1 MKKKITSKYFILL
14 AISTLFFTAP
24 LTAQNR
30 SATGKEEIKKTILD
44 LEEEKVP
51 FYQGLN
57 IGVDLL
63 GIGSKFF
70 GGDIFSTE
78 VSLEANLKN
87 RYIPIIEVGYAQT
100 ETTHEETDIYY
111 KTAAPYFRIGANYN
125 IMFKKPYL
133 PGYLFVGAR
142 IGHTSFSYDVAT
154 PEVTD
159 PVWGHTAIPIAY
171 YNVKSNATW
180 GEFVVGL
187 KTEIVKNLCLGFSAR
202 FKFPFSIK
210 KTTNSEP
217 WYVPGYGTTGSSTIG
232 LTYNISY
239 NLPF

>member
-1 MKKKITSKYFILL
+1 MKKRTTSKSFILL
-14 AISTLFFTAP
+14 AISMLFFTAP
-24 LTAQNR
+24 LIAQKR
-30 SATGKEEIKKTILD
+30 PTTSKEDIKKSIPN

-63 GIGSKFF
+63 GIGSKLF
-70 GGDIFSTE
+70 GGNTFSTE
-78 VSLEANLKN
+78 VSLEANIKN
-87 RYIPIIEVGYAQT
+87 RYMPVIEVGYAQV
-100 ETTHEETDIYY
+100 ETTHEDTSIYY
-111 KTAAPYFRIGANYN
+111 KTAAPYFRVGANYN

-133 PGYLFVGAR
+133 PGFLFVGAR

-154 PEVTD
+154 LGVTD
-159 PVWGHTAIPIAY
+159 PVWGHTTIPIAY
-171 YNVKSNATW
+171 QNVKSNATW

-187 KTEIVKNLCLGFSAR
+187 RTEIVKNLCLGFSAR